1 MVHHAEGVLA
11 ADDLV
16 PVTDLGLT
24 IPAPRADAELS
35 ELPFTMCVPA
45 LIPVNSEASGVTR
58 PMISFEGNTSGKS
71 PGEAKEIE
79 TPIDAINGVARALI
93 HPCDDQTQDLIHS
106 IAEAHSKSN
115 RNMPW

>member
-1 MVHHAEGVLA
+1 V
-11 ADDLV
+11 
-16 PVTDLGLT
+16 VTPAVSMIRVTCPGLT
-24 IPAPRADAELS
+24 IPALRADAELS

-79 TPIDAINGVARALI
+79 TPIDAINDVVRVLI
-93 HPCDDQTQDLIHS
+93 HPRDDQTQDLIHS